1 MLYAGIPLKVLQAL
15 MGHKSISS
23 TEVYTKVFA
32 LDVAARHRVQF
43 QMPDADEAYCRNSA
57 QCRTDRPPRT
67 REKYAQKSSNTCN
80 GCSSKTLLCDDGEIE
95 LNTPRDRENTFEPQ
109 LIKKNQTRITQ
120 MDSQIL
126 SLYAKGMTTREI
138 IATFK
143 EMYDADVSPT
153 LISKVTD
160 AVKEQVTER
169 QNRQLDALYPI
180 VYMDCIVVKVRQ
192 NGRVISKAVFLAL
205 GINTEGQKEL
215 LGMWLAENEG
225 AKFWLSVLAELKNR
239 GLQDILIACV
249 DGLKGFPDAIN
260 SVYPQTHIQLCI
272 IHMVRNSLKY
282 VSWKD
287 YKAVTSGLK
296 AVYQASTEE
305 SALMAL
311 DTFAEAWDC
320 KYPQISKSWRAHQE
334 NLNTFFGYP
343 PDIRK
348 AIYTTNAIESLNSMI
363 RAAIKKRKVFPTDD
377 SVRKVVYLAIK
388 DASKKWS
395 MPIQNW
401 RLAMS
406 RFIIEFSDRL
416 SDHL

>member
-1 MLYAGIPLKVLQAL
+1 MDEKKLKALAAELAKGLKTEADLNAFSRMLTKLTVETAL
-15 MGHKSISS
+15 NAELTDHLGH
-23 TEVYTKVFA
+23 
-32 LDVAARHRVQF
+32 
-43 QMPDADEAYCRNSA
+43 
-57 QCRTDRPPRT
+57 
-67 REKYAQKSSNTCN
+67 EKNAPKTGSNTRN
-80 GCSSKTLLCDDGEIE
+80 GYSSKTLLCDDGEIE

-109 LIKKNQTRITQ
+109 LIKKHQMRITQ
-120 MDSQIL
+120 MDGQIL

-138 IATFK
+138 VATFK

-160 AVKEQVTER
+160 AVKEQVSEW

-192 NGRVISKAVFLAL
+192 NGSVINKAVFLAL

-225 AKFWLSVLAELKNR
+225 AKFWLSVLTELKNR

-282 VSWKD
+282 VSRKD

-296 AVYQASTEE
+296 AVYQAPTEE
-305 SALMAL
+305 AALMAL
-311 DTFAEAWDC
+311 DAFAGVWDD
-320 KYPQISKSWRAHQE
+320 KYPQISKSWRAHWE
-334 NLNTFFGYP
+334 NLNTLFSYP

-348 AIYTTNAIESLNSMI
+348 AIYTTNAIESLNSVI

-377 SVRKVVYLAIK
+377 SVRKFIYLAIK

-406 RFIIEFSDRL
+406 LFIIEFDDRL
-416 SDHL
+416 SDHF